1 MDYLELY
8 RSKLREKAEELS
20 PSFYEAI
27 KNGSKIWES
36 TVINSD
42 YYSVFCMDDIIK
54 EEEIKNNKLNFIRTT
69 RQVKPEDHG
78 LYYSRF
84 GCYIITIKILNDEE
98 FKEEIIKSILGV
110 DGSRRSLQFPKSKY
124 YLFRQTIINL
134 KDQLPQDT
142 KLRYGRA
149 EGKFYRAIGVK
160 IC

>member
-1 MDYLELY
+1 MFNLELY

-54 EEEIKNNKLNFIRTT
+54 EEEIKNKLNFIRTT

-78 LYYSRF
+78 LYSRF

-110 DGSRRSLQFPKSKY
+110 GGRSRSLQFPKSKY
-124 YLFRQTIINL
+124 YLFRQTIVNL

-142 KLRYGRA
+142 KLFYDRS
-149 EGKFYRAIGVK
+149 GKFYRAIGIK
-160 IC
+160 KC